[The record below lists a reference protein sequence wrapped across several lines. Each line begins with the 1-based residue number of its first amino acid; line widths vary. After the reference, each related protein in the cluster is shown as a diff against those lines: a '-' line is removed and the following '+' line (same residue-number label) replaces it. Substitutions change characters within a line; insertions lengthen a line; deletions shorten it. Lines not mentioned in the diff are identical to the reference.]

1 MREAGS
7 ARPSRWIALLALLVL
22 APLAIAPS
30 YAASDVM
37 PFEEVKAGM
46 KGIGRTVF
54 TGDTIEEFDVEVIAT
69 MRNVLPKKNIIVARL
84 KGGPLAQSGVLEGM
98 SGSPVFLD
106 GKFAGAV
113 SYAFG
118 FAKEPFCGITPADEM
133 LALLDRGGDAGS
145 NPAAGGGSAEPPA
158 PRLER
163 TAAPADAALLAWPA
177 RLAAFF
183 QDRQRLMASHTA
195 AASGALRPMTPA
207 LVFGGFSS
215 QVVDAW
221 SGAFSALSMR
231 PVIAG
236 SLPPA
241 AAGPAS
247 ALKPGS
253 SFGVSLVRGDLDV
266 TAIGTVTW
274 VAGDKILGLGHP
286 FLGTGPTEMPMTSA
300 YVYGY
305 LPSLANSFKL
315 AAPRDEIGA
324 ITQDRHVG
332 VAGVLGRKVAMIPVR
347 VEMTREDGTTRTNRF
362 DIVPDPLLTPGLLHM
377 ALQSLLAG
385 DEKYYGDVS
394 LRLKEGSRIQ
404 LAGDLD
410 VKLDNL
416 FSGDDAALYASGT
429 VAYMTYLLLNN
440 EDRATRIEGINLL
453 VDYADRRSVARIER
467 IWLARYTARPGETIS
482 LNVEL
487 RPFREEPATIQIP
500 LEIPE
505 ETAEGKVLL
514 QVGDS
519 LTLSRME
526 TGGGQARFMPRSLE
540 QIVWLL
546 NNLRANQR
554 VYATLIRPDT
564 GAVIS
569 GERLPSLP
577 PSVSSVLLRPGLEP
591 DSATRV
597 RIQAVLEESATTD
610 HVVRGYQ
617 KAILEIRR

>member
-1 MREAGS
+1 MHRGP
-7 ARPSRWIALLALLVL
+7 ARHSRWIGPLALFMM
-22 APLAIAPS
+22 AAPS
-30 YAASDVM
+30 HAAPDVI

-69 MRNVLPKKNIIVARL
+69 MRNVLPRKNIIVARL
-84 KGGPLAQSGVLEGM
+84 RGGPLAQSGVLEGM

-106 GKFAGAV
+106 GRFAGAV

-118 FAKEPFCGITPADEM
+118 FAKEPICGITPAEEM
-133 LALLDRGGDAGS
+133 LALLDRGGDERSGS
-145 NPAAGGGSAEPPA
+145 AAPSRPPSARSAEP
-158 PRLER
+158 
-163 TAAPADAALLAWPA
+163 ADIALLAWPA

-183 QDRQRLMASHTA
+183 QDRQRLMTSHSA
-195 AASGALRPMTPA
+195 AAGGSLRPMTPA
-207 LVFGGFSS
+207 LVFGGFPARI
-215 QVVDAW
+215 VDAW
-221 SGAFSALSMR
+221 SPAFEALSLR

-236 SLPPA
+236 SVAPPA
-241 AAGPAS
+241 AAGPAPEM
-247 ALKPGS
+247 KPGA

-274 VAGDKILGLGHP
+274 VAGDRILGLGHP
-286 FLGTGPTEMPMTSA
+286 FLGTGPTELPMTSA
-300 YVYGY
+300 HVYGHF
-305 LPSLANSFKL
+305 PSLANSFKL

-332 VAGVLGRKVAMIPVR
+332 VAGVMGRKVAMIPVR
-347 VEMTREDGTTRTNRF
+347 VEMKREDGTTTTNRF

-385 DEKYYGDVS
+385 DEKYYGEVS

-416 FSGDDAALYASGT
+416 FSGDDASLYASGT

-487 RPFREEPATIQIP
+487 RPFREAPSTIQIS
-500 LEIPE
+500 LTIPE

-526 TGGGQARFMPRSLE
+526 AVGGQARFFPRSLE

-546 NNLRANQR
+546 NNLRSNQR

-577 PSVSSVLLRPGLEP
+577 PSISSVLLRPGLEP
-591 DSATRV
+591 DNAIRL
-597 RIQAVLEESATTD
+597 RIQAVLEESASTNN
-610 HVVRGYQ
+610 VVRGYQ